1 MTLLDQSLTGS
12 FPDDCKTRLQNN
24 SIFVPAA
31 LKVRL
36 AHGASLLNWRLN
48 LHDQATTHPFRQL
61 RARLVRNN
69 RIG

>member
-1 MTLLDQSLTGS
+1 VFYNPSEKAH
-12 FPDDCKTRLQNN
+12 FTRL
-24 SIFVPAA
+24 FAA
-31 LKVRL
+31 KCFTI
-36 AHGASLLNWRLN
+36 AKAKCLN